1 MGVDGSGQEG
11 EGWVKYRGDR
21 MGVRWGAPG
30 RKGRGAEGNKRT

>member
-11 EGWVKYRGDR
+11 EVRVEFRGDR

-30 RKGRGAEGNKRT
+30 RKERGAEGNKRT